1 MKMIFAVMEKGKTMS
16 KEKQTIEEM
25 AKDVAHSISWC
36 DDVIPTVDCLG
47 TAAALYGI
55 GYRKQEWISV
65 EDDTPKDGEK
75 RVQVFLRDDDFTKP
89 IGENKIDTDRYIDGK
104 WVRWGKHVTH
114 WMPLPEAPK
123 MKGGEQE

>member
-1 MKMIFAVMEKGKTMS
+1 MS
-16 KEKQTIEEM
+16 REKQIEELINELIRTNGYGTLN
-25 AKDVAHSISWC
+25 AVAER
-36 DDVIPTVDCLG
+36 
-47 TAAALYGI
+47 LYNA

-89 IGENKIDTDRYIDGK
+89 IGENKIDTDRFIDGK

-114 WMPLPEAPK
+114 WMSLPDPPK
-123 MKGGEQE
+123 GE